1 MCVFD
6 GSKGKEGGARPIVPL
21 CMIEKCWSGAK
32 AGRWMLSAQHAIFA
46 RIKKKSPAD
55 SLIEVFW
62 NVTHRSN
69 SSLGSF
75 LLMTASS
82 LFVNIWKGAE
92 DNISTGSMFQLTGP
106 PPSSTSLKDGRSK

>member
-1 MCVFD
+1 MPF
-6 GSKGKEGGARPIVPL
+6 L
-21 CMIEKCWSGAK
+21 
-32 AGRWMLSAQHAIFA
+32 FA
-46 RIKKKSPAD
+46 KKKRKKPAE
-55 SLIEVFW
+55 SLTEVFQ

-92 DNISTGSMFQLTGP
+92 DNISPGSLFQHGWGP
-106 PPSSTSLKDGRSK
+106 LYPLASLKDGPNT